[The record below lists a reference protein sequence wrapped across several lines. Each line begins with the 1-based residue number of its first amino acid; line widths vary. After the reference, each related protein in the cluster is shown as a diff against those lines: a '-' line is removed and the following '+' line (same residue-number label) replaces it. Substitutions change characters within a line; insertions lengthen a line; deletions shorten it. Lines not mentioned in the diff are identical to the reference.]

1 MLMELRQLS
10 YFVKAA
16 EHEHVTQAAEE
27 LRVAQSAISRQI
39 HLLEEELGTALF
51 IRQGKGIKLTPFG
64 IQFLPYALRILRQA
78 ERIKDLAVDFRDPEQ
93 GMIRLGFPHSLGIH
107 FVPNLLASF
116 RTVAP
121 SIQFEL
127 TQLRVQSLVNQ
138 IRDREIDLAIVATG
152 RDPWSDHDLTGLH
165 LFDEPLRLVLP
176 SGHRLANEATISL
189 KQVADEPFILF
200 KQGYTLRDLVDDS
213 FDKAGIT
220 PRVTLEA
227 EETDS
232 IRGFVRAGFGVSVLP
247 PTYATYEGLKE
258 VKIEPESPSR
268 SIGLVWWHDDVLSA
282 AAKRFVNFARETTSD
297 TNL

>member
-1 MLMELRQLS
+1 MELRQLS

-78 ERIKDLAVDFRDPEQ
+78 DRIKELAVDFRDPEQ
-93 GMIRLGFPHSLGIH
+93 GMIRVGFPHSLGIY
-107 FVPNLLASF
+107 FVPKLLASF
-116 RTVAP
+116 RKVAP
-121 SIQFEL
+121 SVRFEL
-127 TQLRVQSLVNQ
+127 TQLRTQSLVNQ
-138 IRDREIDLAIVATG
+138 IRDRELDLAIVSSG
-152 RDPWSDHDLTGLH
+152 RDPWSENDLTGIH
-165 LFDEPLRLVLP
+165 LFDEPLRLILP
-176 SGHRLANEATISL
+176 SGHSLAGEESL
-189 KQVADEPFILF
+189 SLRQVADEPFILF
-200 KQGYTLRDLVDDS
+200 KQGYTLRDLVDDA
-213 FDKAGIT
+213 FDKKGLT
-220 PRVTLEA
+220 PQVTLEA

-247 PTYATYEGLKE
+247 PTYATYEGLQE

-282 AAKRFVNFARETTSD
+282 AAKRFVNFAREMAGKG
-297 TNL
+297 NE